1 MSKIRFMA
9 IGGQDER
16 GKNLFVLEIGEEL
29 FILDAGVKYP
39 DKGILGVDIVI
50 PKIDYIIDNKKRV
63 KGIFLTN
70 SASYNMGAVPYILK
84 HMDVP
89 VYCNEITKLIST
101 IKISRMRIKNNKDQ
115 NYKVVKD
122 KDVLQAGNVKVE
134 VFRTTSASPQSFG
147 YAFHTEQGVVVY
159 VGDYIID
166 GQEQS
171 YFSTDFN
178 HLSDI
183 GKKGVLALIAD
194 SEYASRSGFTAP
206 NHKIQDFISIPF
218 KEKKTRIAIGIFE
231 EDIFKLGEICKVA
244 KENNRKIAVYGRLM
258 AQVLKSNLIS
268 KNLNILPED
277 IISIEEYMKSDNGV
291 LIISGTVDVLYSKLT
306 KVATGNDDVVEL
318 TSKDLM
324 ILATP
329 PAPGIEKKHAQIL
342 DELARTDARLIAL
355 SDRNIWTMHAS
366 YEDVKVL
373 TSIVRPKYFIPVKSL
388 FKDGLKAESAAVE
401 AGVLPENITV
411 INNGQVL
418 DLTRKVLTIEKKNI
432 DFGNTYVDEIGIGD
446 VGTIVLNERRQLAT
460 DGVIILGATID
471 SRNKELVSM
480 IDTQMRGVV
489 YIQEDNPIFKIIQKD
504 IELSIQQG
512 QSLFNENPKKYDL
525 NEIKKEIVTKVR
537 TSIKQESGKQPIV
550 LCIINEFNG
559 VNFVFKNK
567 KNKV

>member
-1 MSKIRFMA
+1 MSKIKFMA

-50 PKIDYIIDNKKRV
+50 PKLDYIIDNKKRV

-89 VYCNEITKLIST
+89 VYCNEITKLISS

-122 KDVLQAGNVKVE
+122 KDVLEAGNVKVE

-388 FKDGLKAESAAVE
+388 FKDGLKAESAAIE
-401 AGVLPENITV
+401 AGVLPENIAV

-418 DLTRKVLTIEKKNI
+418 DLTRKVLTIEKKNV

-512 QSLFNENPKKYDL
+512 QSLFKENPKKYDL